1 MTEKDIERIALE
13 TLAPYISNREEKIFL
28 MNAAVLRDFIE
39 KVNQVHREE
48 PIRD

>member
-28 MNAAVLRDFIE
+28 MNAATLE
-39 KVNQVHREE
+39 KFLELVREHK
-48 PIRD
+48 DD